1 MQLDELDR
9 NILSLLDRNCRTSA
23 VELGEKLSRSR
34 QTIEY
39 RIKRL
44 EDQGIIT
51 EYTCSFNPTSV
62 GYRLYKVYLRLRNI
76 PGEME
81 RLCAELFNLG
91 TVYWIG
97 KTSGSWDL
105 LFGIFYRDEQEILVI
120 VDRLMRGFRHVIVAH
135 SEHLIVKILQYPK
148 MYLTGE
154 ISPYREYAG
163 VVRHTA
169 LDELDVAII
178 AKLIANA
185 RLSFNALGDSL
196 GVSSLLIQRRMKRME
211 QAGILFQYRI
221 GLNLR
226 KLGLELYKSI
236 ITTDLYGEEDHQ
248 RFVAFISQRKEIQ
261 FVVRNIWAIELELIV
276 PNYQAYEA
284 IIDEIRVHFPKL
296 IGSLDT
302 LLLESDEW
310 TPAFSNL

>member
-1 MQLDELDR
+1 MELDELDR
-9 NILSLLDRNCRTSA
+9 NILTLLDRNCRASA
-23 VELGEKLSRSR
+23 VELGEKLQRSR

-39 RIKRL
+39 RINRL
-44 EDQGIIT
+44 EDQRVIT

-62 GYRLYKVYLRLRNI
+62 GYRLYKVCLRLRNI

-81 RLCAELFNLG
+81 KLCAELFKLG

-105 LFGIFYRDEQEILVI
+105 LFGIFYRDEREILSI
-120 VDRLMRGFRHVIVAH
+120 VDRLAKGFRHVIVAH
-135 SEHLIVKILQYPK
+135 SGYLMVEILQYPK

-154 ISPYREYAG
+154 TSSYREYAG
-163 VVRHTA
+163 AVRYEP
-169 LDELDVAII
+169 LDELDLTII
-178 AKLIANA
+178 AKLISNA
-185 RLSFNALGDSL
+185 RLSFNALGESL

-211 QAGILFQYRI
+211 QAGIIFQYRI
-221 GLNLR
+221 GVNLR
-226 KLGLELYKSI
+226 LLGLELYKAI
-236 ITTDLYGEEDHQ
+236 ITTDLYSGDEHR
-248 RFVAFISQRKEIQ
+248 RFLEFISRRKEVQ
-261 FVVRNIWAIELELIV
+261 FVVRNIWAIELELVV
-276 PNYQAYEA
+276 PNYQVYEE
-284 IIDEIRVHFPKL
+284 IIDEIRKNFPKL